1 MTETLSI
8 ETLLA
13 PLDHLEP
20 QHRIGDVESRLR
32 VVAASLNGI
41 DPLRRE
47 AIKSGATSK
56 LKAAKVPGA
65 KQLVDAALSG
75 ESKAAPGQGT
85 PLVFEEPE
93 PWPDPVSGASLLD
106 ELEQLYARR
115 VVQPSGGAVTMA
127 LWTLHTYAV
136 AAANISPYLV
146 LTSPEPRCGKTT
158 ALAIASALCY
168 RPLPSSNISEASLY
182 RIVELSEPTII
193 IDEGDTFLKDNP
205 HFTGILNSGHSRAT
219 AFVVRCVG
227 DAAEPRRF
235 QTFGPKL
242 IALIGRLPAVS
253 TADRSIALRM
263 RRKLP
268 GEAVERFDARR
279 LHLEL
284 ADLRRRITR
293 WAQDTLPG
301 LHTADP
307 PIPTSLDDRAAD
319 NWRPLLALADAAGG
333 RWPARAREVALQL
346 SGDRGDEPGVG
357 VTLLE
362 DIQTLFGTCRV
373 VASETMLE
381 QLNGLPERP
390 WATWTKQGKPM
401 TQRHLATLLR
411 PFGIRPGTVRVGEAT
426 RKGYTLRDFEDSF
439 ARYIPDVLSVT
450 ASHVNDDAALPP
462 EVHPSH
468 PGDVTDSEGGVSA
481 DEDARV
487 RNCGAVTDRKPEI
500 GEATI
505 YDL

>member
-20 QHRIGDVESRLR
+20 GASPGAIETRLQ
-32 VVAASLNGI
+32 VIAASLNGAGA
-41 DPLRRE
+41 LRRE
-47 AIKSGATSK
+47 VIMSEVTNR
-56 LKAAKVPGA
+56 LKAVKVPRA
-65 KQLVDAALSG
+65 KALVEAALSG
-75 ESKAAPGQGT
+75 AAKATAGQGS
-85 PLVFEEPE
+85 PVEFEEAE
-93 PWPDPVSGASLLD
+93 PWPEPVPGAALLE

-115 VVQPSGGAVTMA
+115 IIQPPGGAIAMA
-127 LWTLHTYAV
+127 LWTVHTYAV
-136 AAANISPYLV
+136 TAANVSPYLV

-158 ALAIASALCY
+158 AIAIASALCY

-182 RIVELSEPTII
+182 RIVEQAEPTII

-205 HFTGILNSGHSRAT
+205 HFVGILNSGHSRAT
-219 AFVVRCVG
+219 AFVIRCVG

-268 GEAVERFDARR
+268 EEAVERFDTRR

-293 WAQDTLPG
+293 WVQDTLPA
-301 LHTADP
+301 LRSAEP
-307 PIPTSLDDRAAD
+307 QVPMALDDRAAD

-333 RWPARAREVALQL
+333 LWPARAREVALLL
-346 SGDRGDEPGVG
+346 SGDRGDEPGIG

-362 DIQTLFGTCRV
+362 DVRALFGTCRV

-411 PFGIRPGTVRVGEAT
+411 PFGIRPGTVRIGEVT
-426 RKGYTLRDFEDSF
+426 RKGYMLADFEDSF
-439 ARYIPDVLSVT
+439 ARYLPDFLSVT
-450 ASHVNDDAALPP
+450 ASHSNDDAALSP
-462 EVHPSH
+462 EAHPSH
-468 PGDVTDSEGGVSA
+468 PPDVTDSVSGLSS
-481 DEDARV
+481 DERRV
-487 RNCGAVTDRKPEI
+487 VTDVTDRKPENQ
-500 GEATI
+500 GSTI